1 MRIRL
6 LGHAD
11 SGGPEGPTPISTG
24 AP

>member
-11 SGGPEGPTPISTG
+11 SGGPEGPTPISTS